1 MPGNGEGGGGRG
13 WLKLCFSSQTGSLP
27 FSHTLRRLCMES
39 ICSNRTVTVML
50 GEEALVAL
58 KAGPSACRGWGGG
71 ALSYTQ
77 DVNISNT
84 VCLVP
89 SG

>member
-27 FSHTLRRLCMES
+27 FSDTLCRLCMES
-39 ICSNRTVTVML
+39 ICSNRTVDVML

-58 KAGPSACRGWGGG
+58 KAAPSACRGGG
-71 ALSYTQ
+71 ALSNTQ

>member
-1 MPGNGEGGGGRG
+1 MPGKGEGGGEVVAEIV
-13 WLKLCFSSQTGSLP
+13 FSSQTGSLP

-71 ALSYTQ
+71 GSIVHTG
-77 DVNISNT
+77 
-84 VCLVP
+84 CEH
-89 SG
+89 